1 MEKDNHNMRWS
12 SEVGAY
18 LRDES
23 GMSGSAEK
31 ICFPK
36 SVKDIK
42 MALSLLRDE
51 NVNITIQGARTGLC
65 AGAVP
70 NGGHILNLTQMNK
83 VTGFSYDEYFQEGSI
98 TVQAGVTLGDLK
110 QYLKKKSMDTA
121 CLSEQDLKEWENYQ
135 KSSHR
140 LWFLPNPTELN
151 ATLGAIAATDAVG
164 AHIRVNGGTGEN
176 ILSMKI
182 VKQNGYEEY
191 ISGEAVKDFCGT
203 EGTEGVIAELKLKLT
218 KCPAYRCGLFSF
230 HHTYRSLDRFF
241 RDFMNSM
248 DNEQVRIGAA
258 DWYAKSCLL
267 LLEREKEY
275 MQNVNIIS
283 GFPECAEC
291 ALWMELWGEKEED
304 LYTAL
309 EIALDYLETEDS
321 LHESALAA
329 VNDTELERFEMIGH
343 MITEAAGLHRDNDT
357 ALIDWCAKEK
367 LFCTVEIIAELVQ
380 DTDCAMMGHMYGGMA
395 TLHILRDAGMYTEL
409 VMNKL
414 KEMNCRYSKEHG
426 CGKLKKELLKL
437 LEQKR

>member
-1 MEKDNHNMRWS
+1 MEKDNHNLRWS

-23 GMSGSAEK
+23 GMSGNAEK

-36 SVKDIK
+36 SVKEIK
-42 MALSLLRDE
+42 TALSLLKDE

-70 NGGHILNLTQMNK
+70 DGGNILNLTQMNK
-83 VTGFSYDEYFQEGSI
+83 VTGFSYDERFQEGSI

-121 CLSEQDLKEWENYQ
+121 CLSEQDLLEWEIYQ

-140 LWFLPNPTELN
+140 LWFLPNPTEQN

-164 AHIRVNGGTGEN
+164 SHIRVNGKTREN
-176 ILSMKI
+176 ILFMRI
-182 VKQNGYEEY
+182 VKKDGHEAC
-191 ISGEAVKDFCGT
+191 ISGETLEGFCGT
-203 EGTEGVIAELKLKLT
+203 EGAQGIIAELKLRLT

-230 HHTYRSLDRFF
+230 HHSYRSLGRFF
-241 RDFMNSM
+241 QDFTYSTN
-248 DNEQVRIGAA
+248 NERIQIGAA

-275 MQNVNIIS
+275 MQNVNVMY
-283 GFPECAEC
+283 GFPEHAEC
-291 ALWMELWGEKEED
+291 ALWMELWGEKEDD

-309 EIALDYLETEDS
+309 EIALGHLEAEDP

-329 VNDTELERFEMIGH
+329 ANDTELERFEMLRH
-343 MITEAAGLHRDNDT
+343 TVTEAAGLHHNNNT
-357 ALIDWCAKEK
+357 ALIDWYAKEEP
-367 LFCTVEIIAELVQ
+367 FCTVEIIAELVR

-395 TLHILRDAGMYTEL
+395 TLHILRDAGLYTDQ

-414 KEMNCRYSKEHG
+414 KEMNCGYSREHG
-426 CGKLKKELLKL
+426 CGKLKKELLKRL
-437 LEQKR
+437 DQKQ